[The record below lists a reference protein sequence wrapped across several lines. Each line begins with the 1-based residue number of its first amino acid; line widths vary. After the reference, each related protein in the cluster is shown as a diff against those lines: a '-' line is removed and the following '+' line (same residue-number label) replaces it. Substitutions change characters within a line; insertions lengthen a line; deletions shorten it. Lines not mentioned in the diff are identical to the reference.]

1 MTNSPQ
7 NWLDW
12 KQSRNRVYADP
23 TGFLSIT
30 NLVWLTN
37 EPQEIKG
44 LSGSWY
50 SDGSSVHVIDSS
62 SGEHSWNLDKLG
74 DTSFQLEGIKVEL
87 ANRSG
92 SLIVRPRDPNS
103 EMLKAFK
110 ELKTFDYDP
119 AFNVEATLIAADS
132 PQEVVV
138 GSVVKGLT
146 HAYVSPGALSFDI
159 AGTTYRL
166 TAFEQAG
173 TNDLTVYFKDASS
186 GKESYGTGRSVTA
199 KHQRDGSY
207 ILDFNFST
215 NFFCAHTDFA
225 TCPVAPVE
233 NNLPVAIFA
242 GESLPDVRF
251 TAEGIKEQV
260 AK

>member
-12 KQSRNRVYADP
+12 KQSRNAVYADP

-30 NLVWLTN
+30 NLVWLTS

-50 SDGSSVHVIDSS
+50 SDGTTVHVVDSS
-62 SGEHSWNLDKLG
+62 SGEHSWDLAKLG
-74 DTSFQLEGIKVEL
+74 DTSFQLDGIKVEL
-87 ANRSG
+87 GNRSG

-103 EMLKAFK
+103 EMLKAFSG
-110 ELKTFDYDP
+110 LKTFDYNPEFD
-119 AFNVEATLIAADS
+119 VVATLEAAS
-132 PQEVVV
+132 APKEVVV
-138 GSVVKGLT
+138 GTVVEGLT
-146 HAYVSPGALSFDI
+146 QAYVSPGVLVFEI
-159 AGTTYRL
+159 AGQSLRL
-166 TAFEQAG
+166 TAFDQAG
-173 TNDLTVYFKDASS
+173 SDDLTVYFRDATS
-186 GKESYGTGRSVTA
+186 GNESYGTARSVTA
-199 KHQRDGSY
+199 KHQADGTY

-233 NNLPVAIFA
+233 NNLPVAIRA
-242 GESLPDVRF
+242 GESKPDKRF
-251 TAEGIKEQV
+251 TADGIKEQV
-260 AK
+260 SN

>member
-1 MTNSPQ
+1 MTISPQ
-7 NWLDW
+7 NWLEW
-12 KQSRNRVYADP
+12 KQSRNLVYADP

-30 NLVWLTN
+30 NLVWLN
-37 EPQEIKG
+37 SEPQEIKG

-50 SDGSSVHVIDSS
+50 SSGTTVHVIDSA

-74 DTSFQLEGIKVEL
+74 DTSLQLEGLKVEL

-103 EMLKAFK
+103 EMLRAFT
-110 ELKTFDYDP
+110 ELKTFDY
-119 AFNVEATLIAADS
+119 AAEFNVVATLVSADS
-132 PQEVVV
+132 PKEVVV
-138 GSVVKGLT
+138 GSVVQGLT
-146 HAYVSPGALSFDI
+146 HAYVSPGSLKFEINGSSFS
-159 AGTTYRL
+159 L
-166 TAFEQAG
+166 TAFDQGG
-173 TNDLTVYFKDASS
+173 TDDLTVYFKDETS

-199 KHQRDGSY
+199 KHQSDGTY
-207 ILDFNFST
+207 VLDFNFST

-225 TCPVAPVE
+225 TCPIAPVE
-233 NNLPVAIFA
+233 NNLQIAISA
-242 GESLPDVRF
+242 GESLPAVRF